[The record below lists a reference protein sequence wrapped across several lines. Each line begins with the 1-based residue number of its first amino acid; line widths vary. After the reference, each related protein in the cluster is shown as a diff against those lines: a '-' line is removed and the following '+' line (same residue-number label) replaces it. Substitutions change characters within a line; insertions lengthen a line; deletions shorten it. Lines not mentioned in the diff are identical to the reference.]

1 MRSARGTAVLLLFAA
16 LAVGGCGGGGEA
28 QDADEPEGEYTL
40 DIVSASFPEDQKL
53 AQPARMK
60 IAVRNTD
67 DRTVPHIAVTVK
79 TAPGSEGNAPQAFA
93 QRVDDPQLA
102 DPSRPIWIVDESP
115 EGATVA
121 HTNTWALPRVAPGDT
136 VEFEWKVT
144 AVKAGDY
151 TIDYEV
157 FPGLDGK
164 AVLAEDGGRTEGSF
178 TVSIDDMPPESRVNS
193 DGEVVREY

>member
-1 MRSARGTAVLLLFAA
+1 MTLARGTAWILAGA
-16 LAVGGCGGGGEA
+16 LAIAGCGGGDP
-28 QDADEPEGEYTL
+28 QDADEPEGEYNL
-40 DIVSASFPEDQKL
+40 DIVSASFPEDQTL
-53 AQPARMK
+53 AQPAKMK
-60 IAVRNTD
+60 IVVRNAETE
-67 DRTVPHIAVTVK
+67 RTVPHIAVTIK
-79 TAPGSEGNAPQAFA
+79 TAPENDENAPQAFA
-93 QRVDDPQLA
+93 QRVDDAQLA

-121 HTNTWALPRVAPGDT
+121 HTNTWALPRIAPGDT
-136 VEFEWKVT
+136 VEFEWAVT

-178 TVSIDDMPPESRVNS
+178 AVSIDDAPPEARVNE
-193 DGEVVREY
+193 DGEVVRED

>member
-1 MRSARGTAVLLLFAA
+1 MRHARGTALLLAGA
-16 LAVGGCGGGGEA
+16 LALAGCGGGDP
-28 QDADEPEGEYTL
+28 QDADEPEGRYEL
-40 DIVSASFPEDQKL
+40 DIVSASFPEEQSL
-53 AQPARMK
+53 AQPATMK

-79 TAPGSEGNAPQAFA
+79 TDPEADDGAPQAFA
-93 QRVDDPQLA
+93 QRVDDAQLA
-102 DPSRPIWIVDESP
+102 DPSRPIWIVDTAP

-121 HTNTWALPRVAPGDT
+121 HTNTWALPRIPPGET
-136 VEFEWKVT
+136 AEFEWEVT

-164 AVLAEDGGRTEGSF
+164 ATLADGGRTEGSF
-178 TVSIDDMPPESRVNS
+178 TVSIDDTPPDARVNA
-193 DGEVVREY
+193 DGEVVREVD